1 MDNRE
6 AKFILSAYRPGG
18 QDADDPRFAEA
29 LGQTRDD
36 PVLEHWF
43 RDAVAFDTHVA
54 EKLQSLPPPS
64 DLRQSILAGIRMSDA
79 TQWQFRFLHW
89 AIAATL
95 IVAAIFG
102 MFVLRE
108 RAQTRLSD
116 WQVRTLAAVS
126 SLVEGKT
133 TFDARSPNA
142 AELIQWLRDNRAPA
156 ADRLPR
162 PLETLTT
169 IGCKTFFWNDKPV
182 SVICFAGQDGSV
194 VHLIVTDRA
203 VDARKAI
210 GTKPSVVQQGK
221 WATLSWREGDKLY
234 MLALEGAGEQ
244 LRKYL

>member
-18 QDADDPRFAEA
+18 QDADDRRFAEA

-36 PVLEHWF
+36 PALGRWF
-43 RDAVAFDTHVA
+43 RDAVVFDTHVA
-54 EKLQSLPPPS
+54 EKLRSLPPPS
-64 DLRQSILAGIRMSDA
+64 DLRESILAGIRMSDA
-79 TQWQFRFLHW
+79 IPWRPRFLW

-102 MFVLRE
+102 MFVLHE

-116 WQVRTLAAVS
+116 WQVRALAVVS

-142 AELIQWLRDNRAPA
+142 GELIQWLHDNRAPVA
-156 ADRLPR
+156 VRLPR
-162 PLETLTT
+162 PLEALTT

-182 SVICFAGQDGSV
+182 SVICFMGQDGSV
-194 VHLIVTDRA
+194 VHLIVTDGA
-203 VDARKAI
+203 LDARKAI
-210 GTKPSVVQQGK
+210 GAKPSVVQQGK
-221 WATLSWREGDKLY
+221 WATLTWRGGDKLY
-234 MLALEGAGEQ
+234 MLALEGGGEQ